1 VERLAVTITDNDEV
15 LDRVRILTI
24 IDVHTEKTQKDR
36 DHKTYEQS
44 EIDPWVVGREH
55 STESGEII
63 RPDFHL
69 STRLVSRD
77 HAHIWFQGKWTVLNI
92 SQSNPINVIRHGT
105 VIRLCSA
112 KERGQQLLE
121 LEDDDVLQFAGE
133 PFSLKVTTV
142 IDETKQQIDD
152 LPTEGGREPRSH
164 IPEGANLVNRS
175 SPEPI
180 GRGWP
185 DVFSEIAKTLLN
197 GPQGFPNWLWQI
209 IVIAATVFIVIAI
222 WGAK

>member
-1 VERLAVTITDNDEV
+1 VERLAITITDRGEV
-15 LDRVRILTI
+15 LGRVRILTVV
-24 IDVHTEKTQKDR
+24 DAHAGKSQKDR
-36 DHKTYEQS
+36 DYKTCNES
-44 EIDPWVVGREH
+44 GIDPWVVGREH
-55 STESGEII
+55 STKTGEIF
-63 RPDFHL
+63 RPDFHF
-69 STRLVSRD
+69 STRLVSRE
-77 HAHIWFQGKWTVLNI
+77 HAHIWFEGKWTLLNV
-92 SQSNPINVIRHGT
+92 SQSNPINVLRNNSN
-105 VIRLCSA
+105 IRLCSA

-164 IPEGANLVNRS
+164 IPDGARLIGKVE
-175 SPEPI
+175 PEPI

-185 DVFSEIAKTLLN
+185 DVFSEIAKTILN

-209 IVIAATVFIVIAI
+209 IVIAATVFVVVAI